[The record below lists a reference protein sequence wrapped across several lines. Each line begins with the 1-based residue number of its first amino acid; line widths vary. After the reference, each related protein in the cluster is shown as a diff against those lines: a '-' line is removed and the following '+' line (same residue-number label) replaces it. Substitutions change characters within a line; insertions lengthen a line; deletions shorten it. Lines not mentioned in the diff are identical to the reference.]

1 MKKNDITLIVSV
13 VIISAILALLVSS
26 TIISKLVATNQQVTI
41 VSTIDT
47 TFKPPSGEYL
57 NSSSID
63 PTILTTIGNNTNA
76 TPFAP

>member
-13 VIISAILALLVSS
+13 VIISAILALLATS
-26 TIISKLVATNQQVTI
+26 TVISKLVSKNQQVTI
-41 VSTIDT
+41 VSTINT
-47 TFKPPSGEYL
+47 TFKPPSSKYL
-57 NSSSID
+57 NSNSID